1 MRKLNNL
8 LLILLMLA
16 SIVKQPNIFINPQTK
31 YSSIK
36 NSPLL
41 EIKIKRLNY
50 VHKNIEKIDGD
61 VLWKKL

>member
-1 MRKLNNL
+1 MKKLNNL

-16 SIVKQPNIFINPQTK
+16 PIAKQPNIFINPQTK